1 MEIDNVVRGLLVQ
14 KAELLAL
21 EASVKVEFGP
31 STELDVVRMH
41 LEAVQSEIVQ
51 AQARNERR
59 LQRVA
64 VARPLRI
71 LRVG

>member
-1 MEIDNVVRGLLVQ
+1 MEIDNVVRGLLTQ

-21 EASVKVEFGP
+21 EVAVKVEFGP

-41 LEAVQSEIVQ
+41 LDAVQTEIVK
-51 AQARNERR
+51 AQARSERR
-59 LQRVA
+59 LQREA